1 MTASGAALAPSL
13 GILGPDQRAP
23 TDAPPTCPR
32 VGADGTEQWAQ
43 RGLPNKLGAQARP
56 TVAVC
61 GPSQGGLLLGHPK
74 GMGR

>member
-1 MTASGAALAPSL
+1 MTASGAALAPSP
-13 GILGPDQRAP
+13 GIPGPDQRAA
-23 TDAPPTCPR
+23 TDAPPTRPR
-32 VGADGTEQWAQ
+32 VGAEGTKQWAQ